1 MGPLGFTLGF
11 REIVLLTDLDST
23 LDTPWSSDTE
33 AFVEVDGNE
42 LLREGE
48 EVNRLSPMFLLMSR
62 SRRLS
67 AVALHA
73 ANC

>member
-67 AVALHA
+67 AVALHT